1 MDSMAKIFFERAKNE
16 SRLASGLIIVSE
28 NLEIKRLMGV
38 NDSDTFYSASISHAY
53 YSIFYAAKALLL
65 TENVKTAMPEEHKKT
80 YNEFK
85 KIFVDSGKL
94 DLELLKIYSE
104 LIVRADELLGIF
116 KTEKGKRSDFTYKT
130 IPQANKIPADESV
143 ENATKFLFHTTNYLE
158 KIK

>member
-85 KIFVDSGKL
+85 KISPFKSLIRTLAAPLGAKNGSFKSKSVSKEYVTIATAVRKAKRRPPRKRQPSTKSGTL
-94 DLELLKIYSE
+94 PIN
-104 LIVRADELLGIF
+104 I
-116 KTEKGKRSDFTYKT
+116 
-130 IPQANKIPADESV
+130 
-143 ENATKFLFHTTNYLE
+143 
-158 KIK
+158 IKPMGQPVK